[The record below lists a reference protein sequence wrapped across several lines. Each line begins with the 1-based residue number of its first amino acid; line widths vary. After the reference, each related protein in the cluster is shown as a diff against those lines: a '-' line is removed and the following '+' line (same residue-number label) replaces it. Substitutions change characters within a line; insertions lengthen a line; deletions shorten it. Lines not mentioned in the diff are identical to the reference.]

1 MLMIYYVFNE
11 NQYVDYRTIKE
22 KTNRSRTFLDQYL
35 DKVEVRKMYYRNRL
49 LYNLEDL
56 KSTEIIRYFQ

>member
-1 MLMIYYVFNE
+1 MLMIYYVVNE

-35 DKVEVRKMYYRNRL
+35 DKIEVRKMYYGNRL

>member
-11 NQYVDYRTIKE
+11 SQYVDYRTIKE
-22 KTNRSRTFLDQYL
+22 KTKRSRTFLYQYL
-35 DKVEVRKMYYRNRL
+35 DKVEVRKMYYGNRL

-56 KSTEIIRYFQ
+56 KSTEITRYFQ